1 MERLDKTLIEGPT
14 AFDGRAN
21 LCMHTDMPAPEW
33 LVLIGRNR
41 DSDCLAESNWQSAI
55 NALGGEG
62 ENVRIDR
69 MGHWACG
76 WYELLSVLANTPE
89 HKIAADIESALADYP
104 VLNDSDFSEREH
116 EEAQSTW
123 RDCYNDRDRVD
134 YIRKNRNQ
142 FEFDNLADMLG
153 CARGRY
159 FAGYASELIY

>member
-1 MERLDKTLIEGPT
+1 
-14 AFDGRAN
+14 
-21 LCMHTDMPAPEW
+21 
-33 LVLIGRNR
+33 
-41 DSDCLAESNWQSAI
+41 
-55 NALGGEG
+55 
-62 ENVRIDR
+62 

-104 VLNDSDFSEREH
+104 ALDDSDFSERER

-134 YIRKNRNQ
+134 YIRKHRDQ
-142 FEFDNLADMLG
+142 FEFNNLADMLG

-159 FAGYASELIY
+159 FAGYASELIS